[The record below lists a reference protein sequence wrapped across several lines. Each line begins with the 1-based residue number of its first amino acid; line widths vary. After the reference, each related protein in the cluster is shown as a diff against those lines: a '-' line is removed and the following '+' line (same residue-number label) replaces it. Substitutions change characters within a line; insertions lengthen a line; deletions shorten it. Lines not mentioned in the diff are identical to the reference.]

1 MIFGFFA
8 GFLGTDPE
16 ERFTAKGK
24 RVIVLRV
31 AVKTRQGMKDE
42 TIWCKCNIWHDRYDK
57 MLPYLK
63 KGSAVIIG
71 GDITVESYM
80 SREGSPQ
87 SSLSVSV
94 DSLKFS
100 PFGKTDRAEH
110 SDLSQSSSSS
120 MSGESSED
128 ILEERQDMAFSSVLG
143 EDGYVTDDIP
153 F

>member
-8 GFLGTDPE
+8 GFLGADPE

-63 KGSAVIIG
+63 KGSAVVVG

-80 SREGSPQ
+80 GREGSPQ
-87 SSLSVSV
+87 SALSVSV

-100 PFGKTDRAEH
+100 PFGKTDRTEH
-110 SDLSQSSSSS
+110 SDLSQSGSSS
-120 MSGESSED
+120 MGDESSED

>member
-8 GFLGTDPE
+8 GFLGADPE
-16 ERFTAKGK
+16 ERFTNKGK

-63 KGSAVIIG
+63 KGSAVIVG
-71 GDITVESYM
+71 GDITVESYIG
-80 SREGSPQ
+80 RDGSPQ
-87 SSLSVSV
+87 SSLNVSV

-100 PFGKTDRAEH
+100 PFGKSDRTEQA
-110 SDLSQSSSSS
+110 DLSQSMSSAIDNV
-120 MSGESSED
+120 SED
-128 ILEERQDMAFSSVLG
+128 IVEERQDLAYSSVLG
-143 EDGYVTDDIP
+143 EDGYVTDEIP

>member
-8 GFLGTDPE
+8 GFLGADPE

-31 AVKTRQGMKDE
+31 AVKTRQNMKDE

-63 KGSAVIIG
+63 KGSAVIVG
-71 GDITVESYM
+71 GDITVESYLG
-80 SREGSPQ
+80 REGSPQ

-100 PFGKTDRAEH
+100 PFGK
-110 SDLSQSSSSS
+110 SDKTEQSDISQGMSSSVDSI
-120 MSGESSED
+120 SED
-128 ILEERQDMAFSSVLG
+128 MTEERQDLAFSSVLG

>member
-8 GFLGTDPE
+8 GFLGADPE

-31 AVKTRQGMKDE
+31 AVKTRQNMKDE

-63 KGSAVIIG
+63 KGSAVIVG
-71 GDITVESYM
+71 GDITVESYLG
-80 SREGSPQ
+80 RDGSPQ

-100 PFGKTDRAEH
+100 PFGKSDRTEQ
-110 SDLSQSSSSS
+110 SDISQGMSSSIDSI
-120 MSGESSED
+120 SED
-128 ILEERQDMAFSSVLG
+128 MMEERQDLAFSSVLG